1 MPSTEPQAAQLPAI
15 PASDVNAAVAH
26 FIPGSAYCIAQSFSD
41 SHGNSWLSAGL
52 LHFCGSE
59 FTANEQRL
67 TLHFNED
74 DAPLSLTLALDDVAQ
89 RQVLQQFDVYL
100 PLAFTLNDALIKQ
113 LTPLWQAAQQPTKP
127 LQVADFAELQATIP
141 DTELLFTEVFLQDE
155 LATIAARFAP
165 FLYHVHYLPIIS
177 SDYEQL
183 IVLGY
188 GAENAGQ
195 VAYFDFDFGLC
206 PLNCDLPQLL
216 QQLRA

>member
-1 MPSTEPQAAQLPAI
+1 MPSTEHLPVI
-15 PASDVNAAVAH
+15 PTDDVNAAAAH
-26 FIPGSAYCIAQSFSD
+26 FIQGSAYCIAQSFND

-52 LHFCGSE
+52 LHFCGYE
-59 FTANEQRL
+59 FNGDEQRL

-74 DAPLSLTLALDDVAQ
+74 DAPFSLTLALDNVSQ

-100 PLAFTLNDALIKQ
+100 PLALTLNDALIKQ
-113 LTPLWQAAQQPTKP
+113 LTPLWQAAQQLPKT
-127 LQVADFAELQATIP
+127 LQVANFAELQATIP

-165 FLYHVHYLPIIS
+165 FLYHAHYLPIIS

-206 PLNCDLPQLL
+206 PLHCDLPQLL